1 MTSSAGA
8 VAGWSPPPREPW
20 VERLNALGRNLG
32 DEGQSLVPLDE
43 ATLLAGAR
51 AATGLDDFGDDWFRA
66 PLAKLLGSLESEAR
80 LTLLGR
86 LFARSEIQRILQN
99 RLRIEDW
106 IRTHPEVLA
115 ERVEA
120 PIFVTGLGRSGTTLL
135 HELLMQ
141 DPSNRVPLLWETFF
155 SVPPPEPA
163 SWLTDPRAAA
173 AELEITLMDA
183 AVPALTGMHE
193 NAGDLPTECIF
204 LFAHQFATDMFTG
217 EFFVPSY
224 TLWLH
229 GQDPAPLY
237 AYHRR
242 LLQLLQTRHPGQWV
256 LKAPSHLGQLP
267 ALFREY
273 PDARVVITH
282 RDPLRVIGSLCNL
295 MAALHWMRSDHVDYG
310 AIVRAMSFGFPFLC
324 ERVMKQRDAGE
335 VPDER
340 VADLLYRDLVR
351 DPIGSVRSLY
361 ARWGRTLSAEAE
373 RRMRVFLEDRRHAR
387 RAAHDYAFETTG
399 LDREAEREKYA
410 AYLERY
416 GVPAEVEGRELPA
429 G

>member
-1 MTSSAGA
+1 MT
-8 VAGWSPPPREPW
+8 WTPPAREPW

-32 DEGQSLVPLDE
+32 DDGRSLVPLDE
-43 ATLLAGAR
+43 ATLLAA
-51 AATGLDDFGDDWFRA
+51 ASQATGLDDFGDAWFRPA
-66 PLAKLLGSLESEAR
+66 LAKLLAALEGEAR

-86 LFARSEIQRILQN
+86 LFARSELQRILQN
-99 RLRIEDW
+99 RLRVEDW
-106 IRTHPEVLA
+106 IRRHPAVLA
-115 ERVEA
+115 ERIEA

-141 DPSNRVPLLWETFF
+141 DPANRVPLLWETFF
-155 SVPPPEPA
+155 SIPPPEAA

-183 AVPALTGMHE
+183 AVPAMTGMHE

-204 LFAHQFATDMFTG
+204 LFAHQLATDMFTG
-217 EFFVPSY
+217 EFHVPSY

-229 GQDPAPLY
+229 GQDLAPVY

-242 LLQLLQTRHPGQWV
+242 LLQLLQSRHRGRWV

-267 ALFREY
+267 TLFRAY

-295 MAALHWMRSDHVDYG
+295 MAALHWMRSDHVDYD

-324 ERVMKQRDAGE
+324 ERVMKQRDGGE
-335 VPDER
+335 VP
-340 VADLLYRDLVR
+340 ADRIDDVLYRDLVKEPLATV
-351 DPIGSVRSLY
+351 DALY
-361 ARWGRTLSAEAE
+361 RRQGRALSADAEA
-373 RRMRVFLEDRRHAR
+373 RMRAFLAGRPQAKRGGHE
-387 RAAHDYAFETTG
+387 YAFETTG
-399 LDREAEREKYA
+399 LDRDAERKKYA
-410 AYLERY
+410 AYLARH
-416 GVPAEVEGRELPA
+416 GIPAEV
-429 G
+429 

>member
-1 MTSSAGA
+1 MS
-8 VAGWSPPPREPW
+8 WSPPPREPW

-32 DEGQSLVPLDE
+32 DDGRSLVPLDE
-43 ATLLAGAR
+43 ATLLAAAR
-51 AATGLDDFGDDWFRA
+51 GATGLDDFGDAWFRA
-66 PLAKLLGSLESEAR
+66 PLAKLLAALESEAR

-99 RLRIEDW
+99 RLRVEQW
-106 IRTHPEVLA
+106 IRERPAVLS
-115 ERVEA
+115 ERIDA

-141 DPSNRVPLLWETFF
+141 DPANRVPLLWETFY

-163 SWLTDPRAAA
+163 SWLRDPRAAA
-173 AELEITLMDA
+173 ADLEITLMDA

-204 LFAHQFATDMFTG
+204 FFAHQLATDMFTG
-217 EFFVPSY
+217 EFSVPSY

-229 GQDPAPLY
+229 GQDLAPLY

-242 LLQLLQTRHPGQWV
+242 MLQLLQSRHRGERWV

-295 MAALHWMRSDHVDYG
+295 MAALHWMRSDHVDYDG
-310 AIVRAMSFGFPFLC
+310 IVRAMSFGFPLLC

-335 VPDER
+335 VPASASGPPLPRPGARPGRER
-340 VADLLYRDLVR
+340 
-351 DPIGSVRSLY
+351 
-361 ARWGRTLSAEAE
+361 ARAL
-373 RRMRVFLEDRRHAR
+373 RRLGPHALRRG
-387 RAAHDYAFETTG
+387 RAAHAQLLEQRRHGQRGAHEYAFETTG
-399 LDREAEREKYA
+399 LDRDGERRKYA

-416 GVPAEVEGRELPA
+416 GVPAEG
-429 G
+429 

>member
-1 MTSSAGA
+1 M
-8 VAGWSPPPREPW
+8 
-20 VERLNALGRNLG
+20 ERLNALGRNLG
-32 DEGQSLVPLDE
+32 DDGKSLVPLDE
-43 ATLLAGAR
+43 ATVLAAAR
-51 AATGLDDFGDDWFRA
+51 AATGFDDFGDDWFRT
-66 PLAKLLGSLESEAR
+66 PLARLLAALESEAR

-99 RLRIEDW
+99 RLRVEDW
-106 IRTHPEVLA
+106 IRTHPEVLC

-141 DPSNRVPLLWETFF
+141 DPANRVPLLWETFF
-155 SVPPPEPA
+155 SIPPPQPA
-163 SWLTDPRAAA
+163 SHRSDPRALAA
-173 AELEITLMDA
+173 DLEITLMDA
-183 AVPALTGMHE
+183 AVPAMTGMHE

-204 LFAHQFATDMFTG
+204 LFAHQLATDMFTG
-217 EFFVPSY
+217 EFHVPSY

-229 GQDPAPLY
+229 GQDLAPLY

-242 LLQLLQTRHPGQWV
+242 LLQLLQSRHRGEQWV
-256 LKAPSHLGQLP
+256 LKAPSHLAQLP

-295 MAALHWMRSDHVDYG
+295 MAALHWMRSDHVDYD

-335 VPDER
+335 VPEDR
-340 VADLLYRDLVR
+340 IVDVLYGDLVR
-351 DPIGSVRSLY
+351 EPIATLDALYRRLGRS
-361 ARWGRTLSAEAE
+361 LSAEAE
-373 RRMRVFLEDRRHAR
+373 ANVRAFLEERRFASRGGHE
-387 RAAHDYAFETTG
+387 YGFESTG
-399 LDREAEREKYA
+399 LDRDAERAKYA

-416 GVPAEVEGRELPA
+416 GIPAEV
-429 G
+429 

>member
-1 MTSSAGA
+1 VSWT
-8 VAGWSPPPREPW
+8 PPAREPW

-32 DEGQSLVPLDE
+32 DDGRSLVPLDA
-43 ATLLAGAR
+43 ATLLAA
-51 AATGLDDFGDDWFRA
+51 AQQATGLADFGDDWFRSA
-66 PLAKLLGSLESEAR
+66 LAKLLGALESEAR

-99 RLRIEDW
+99 RLRVEDW
-106 IRTHPEVLA
+106 IRRHPEVEG
-115 ERVEA
+115 ERIEA

-141 DPSNRVPLLWETFF
+141 DPANRVPLLWETFF
-155 SVPPPEPA
+155 STPPPEPG
-163 SWLTDPRAAA
+163 SWLTDPRVAA

-193 NAGDLPTECIF
+193 NAGNLPTECIF
-204 LFAHQFATDMFTG
+204 LFAHQLATDMFTG
-217 EFFVPSY
+217 EFHVPSY

-242 LLQLLQTRHPGQWV
+242 LLQLLQSHHRGERWV
-256 LKAPSHLGQLP
+256 LKAPSHLSQLP
-267 ALFREY
+267 ALFRAY
-273 PDARVVITH
+273 PDAQVVVTH

-295 MAALHWMRSDHVDYG
+295 MAALHWMRSDHVDYD

-335 VPDER
+335 VPNER
-340 VADLLYRDLVR
+340 ISDLRYADLVR
-351 DPIGSVRSLY
+351 DPIASVRSLY
-361 ARWGRTLSAEAE
+361 ARWGRTLPAEAE
-373 RRMRVFLEDRRHAR
+373 TRMRRLLEGRRQTR
-387 RAAHDYAFETTG
+387 RGAHEYAFETTG
-399 LDREAEREKYA
+399 LDRETERAKYA
-410 AYLERY
+410 PYLERY
-416 GVPAEVEGRELPA
+416 GVVAEG
-429 G
+429 

>member
-1 MTSSAGA
+1 MSWT
-8 VAGWSPPPREPW
+8 PPPREPW
-20 VERLNALGRNLG
+20 VEHLNALGRNLG
-32 DEGQSLVPLDE
+32 DEGRSLVPLDE
-43 ATLLAGAR
+43 ATVLGAAR
-51 AATGLDDFGDDWFRA
+51 AATGLDDFGDAWFRA
-66 PLAKLLGSLESEAR
+66 PLAKLLSALEGEAR

-99 RLRIEDW
+99 RLRVEDW
-106 IRTHPEVLA
+106 IRRHPELG
-115 ERVEA
+115 EESVEA

-135 HELLMQ
+135 HELLTQ
-141 DPSNRVPLLWETFF
+141 DPANRVPLLWETFY
-155 SVPPPEPA
+155 SVPPPEA
-163 SWLTDPRAAA
+163 RAHRSDPRVAASH
-173 AELEITLMDA
+173 LEITLMDA
-183 AVPALTGMHE
+183 AIPAMTGMHE

-204 LFAHQFATDMFTG
+204 LFAHQLATDMFTG

-229 GQDPAPLY
+229 TQDLAPVY

-242 LLQLLQTRHPGQWV
+242 MLQLLQSRHRGERWV

-267 ALFREY
+267 AVFREY

-295 MAALHWMRSDHVDYG
+295 MAALHWMRSDHVDYD

-335 VPDER
+335 LPAGRIDDV
-340 VADLLYRDLVR
+340 LYRDLVR
-351 DPIGSVRSLY
+351 DPLGSVRGLY
-361 ARWGRTLSAEAE
+361 ARWGRALPVEAEA
-373 RRMRVFLEDRRHAR
+373 RMRSYLADRRHAGR
-387 RAAHDYAFETTG
+387 GAHDYAFETTG
-399 LDREAEREKYA
+399 LERDAERKKYA

-416 GVPAEVEGRELPA
+416 GVPAEV
-429 G
+429 

>member
-1 MTSSAGA
+1 MSWT
-8 VAGWSPPPREPW
+8 PPPREPW

-32 DEGQSLVPLDE
+32 DEGRSLVALDE
-43 ATLLAGAR
+43 ASVVAAAR
-51 AATGLDDFGDDWFRA
+51 RATGLDDFGDDWFRQ
-66 PLAKLLGSLESEAR
+66 PLTKLLAALESEAR

-99 RLRIEDW
+99 RLRVEDW
-106 IRTHPEVLA
+106 IRRHPAVLA

-120 PIFVTGLGRSGTTLL
+120 PLFVTGLGRSGTTLL

-141 DPSNRVPLLWETFF
+141 DPANRVPLLWETFF
-155 SVPPPEPA
+155 SIPPPEPA
-163 SWLTDPRAAA
+163 TFASDPRVAAA
-173 AELEITLMDA
+173 DLEITLMDA

-204 LFAHQFATDMFTG
+204 LFAHQLATDMFTG
-217 EFFVPSY
+217 EFHVPSY

-229 GQDPAPLY
+229 TQDLAPLY

-242 LLQLLQTRHPGQWV
+242 MLQLLQSRHRGEGWV

-295 MAALHWMRSDHVDYG
+295 MAALHWMRSDHVDYD

-335 VPDER
+335 VPAER
-340 VADLLYRDLVR
+340 IADVRYGDLVR
-351 DPIGSVRSLY
+351 EPLATIAALYRRLGRS
-361 ARWGRTLSAEAE
+361 LSAEAE
-373 RRMRVFLEDRRHAR
+373 ARMRAFLEDHRQAKRG
-387 RAAHDYAFETTG
+387 AHEYAFESTG
-399 LDREAEREKYA
+399 LERAAERAKYA

-416 GVPAEVEGRELPA
+416 GIPAEV
-429 G
+429 

>member
-1 MTSSAGA
+1 VS
-8 VAGWSPPPREPW
+8 WSPPAREPW

-43 ATLLAGAR
+43 ATLLPAAR

-242 LLQLLQTRHPGQWV
+242 LLQLLQSRHPGQWA

-267 ALFREY
+267 ALFRAY

-340 VADLLYRDLVR
+340 IADLLYRDLVR

-373 RRMRVFLEDRRHAR
+373 RRMRVFLEDRRHGR

>member
-1 MTSSAGA
+1 MSWT
-8 VAGWSPPPREPW
+8 PPPREPW

-32 DEGQSLVPLDE
+32 DDGRSLVSLDE
-43 ATLLAGAR
+43 ATVLAAAR
-51 AATGLDDFGDDWFRA
+51 AATGLDDFGDGWFRT
-66 PLAKLLGSLESEAR
+66 PLAKLLDALEGEAC

-99 RLRIEDW
+99 RLRVEDW
-106 IRTHPEVLA
+106 IRRHPELLR
-115 ERVEA
+115 ERIEA

-141 DPSNRVPLLWETFF
+141 DPANRVPLLWETFF

-163 SWLTDPRAAA
+163 THRDDPRALAA
-173 AELEITLMDA
+173 DLEITLMDA
-183 AVPALTGMHE
+183 AVPAMTGMHE

-204 LFAHQFATDMFTG
+204 LFAHQLATDMFTG
-217 EFFVPSY
+217 EFHVPGY

-229 GQDPAPLY
+229 AQDPAPLY

-242 LLQLLQTRHPGQWV
+242 LLQLLQSRHRGEHWV

-295 MAALHWMRSDHVDYG
+295 MAALHWMRSDHVDYE

-324 ERVMKQRDAGE
+324 QRVMKQRDAGE
-335 VPDER
+335 LPEGRIVD
-340 VADLLYRDLVR
+340 VLYRDLVR
-351 DPIGSVRSLY
+351 EPIATLDALY
-361 ARWGRTLSAEAE
+361 RRLGRTLSAEAE
-373 RRMRVFLEDRRHAR
+373 ANVRAYLEERRFATRGGHE
-387 RAAHDYAFETTG
+387 YAFETTG
-399 LDREAEREKYA
+399 LDREAERAKYA
-410 AYLERY
+410 AYLARY
-416 GVPAEVEGRELPA
+416 RIPAEV
-429 G
+429 

>member
-1 MTSSAGA
+1 VSWT
-8 VAGWSPPPREPW
+8 PPEREPW

-32 DEGQSLVPLDE
+32 DDGKSLVALDE
-43 ATLLAGAR
+43 ATVLAAAR

-66 PLAKLLGSLESEAR
+66 PLAKLLAALESEAR

-99 RLRIEDW
+99 RLRVEDW
-106 IRTHPEVLA
+106 IRGHPEVLR

-141 DPSNRVPLLWETFF
+141 DPANRVPLLWETFF
-155 SVPPPEPA
+155 SVPPPEP
-163 SWLTDPRAAA
+163 TTYPDDPRAAA
-173 AELEITLMDA
+173 ADLEITLMDA

-204 LFAHQFATDMFTG
+204 LFAHQLATDMFTG
-217 EFFVPSY
+217 EFHVPSY

-229 GQDPAPLY
+229 GQDLGPLY

-242 LLQLLQTRHPGQWV
+242 LLQLLQSRHRGEHWV

-295 MAALHWMRSDHVDYG
+295 MAALHWMRSDHVDYD

-335 VPDER
+335 LPEGRIVD
-340 VADLLYRDLVR
+340 VLYHDLVR
-351 DPIGSVRSLY
+351 EPIATLDALY
-361 ARWGRTLSAEAE
+361 RRLGRTLSAEAE
-373 RRMRVFLEDRRHAR
+373 ARMRAFLDERRHTK
-387 RAAHDYAFETTG
+387 RAAHEYAFETTG
-399 LDREAEREKYA
+399 LDRDAERAKYA
-410 AYLERY
+410 AYLARY
-416 GVPAEVEGRELPA
+416 GVPAEV
-429 G
+429 

>member
-1 MTSSAGA
+1 MT
-8 VAGWSPPPREPW
+8 WSPPEREPW

-32 DEGQSLVPLDE
+32 DDGRSLVPLDE
-43 ATLLAGAR
+43 ATVLAAAR
-51 AATGLDDFGDDWFRA
+51 AATGLDDFGDAWFRA
-66 PLAKLLGSLESEAR
+66 PLARLLAALEDEAR

-99 RLRIEDW
+99 RLRVEDW
-106 IRTHPEVLA
+106 IRTHPELLR

-141 DPSNRVPLLWETFF
+141 DPANRVPLLWETFF
-155 SVPPPEPA
+155 SIPPPEPDTH
-163 SWLTDPRAAA
+163 LVDPRVAAA
-173 AELEITLMDA
+173 DLEITLMDA

-204 LFAHQFATDMFTG
+204 LFAHQLATDMFTG
-217 EFFVPSY
+217 EFHVPSY

-229 GQDPAPLY
+229 GQDLGPLY

-242 LLQLLQTRHPGQWV
+242 MLQLLQSRHRGEQWV
-256 LKAPSHLGQLP
+256 LKAPSHLSQLP

-295 MAALHWMRSDHVDYG
+295 MAALHWMRSDHVDYS

-335 VPDER
+335 VPAER
-340 VADLLYRDLVR
+340 ITDVLYRDLVR
-351 DPIGSVRSLY
+351 EPIATLDALYRRLGRSLS
-361 ARWGRTLSAEAE
+361 AVAEAH
-373 RRMRVFLEDRRHAR
+373 MRAFLEDRRHAQR
-387 RAAHDYAFETTG
+387 GAHEYAFESTG
-399 LDREAEREKYA
+399 LDRATERAKYA

-416 GVPAEVEGRELPA
+416 GIPAEV
-429 G
+429 

>member
-1 MTSSAGA
+1 MSWT
-8 VAGWSPPPREPW
+8 PPAREPW

-32 DEGQSLVPLDE
+32 DDGRSLVPLDE
-43 ATLLAGAR
+43 TTVLAAAR
-51 AATGLDDFGDDWFRA
+51 TATGLDDFGDDWFRT
-66 PLAKLLGSLESEAR
+66 PLAKLLAALENEAS

-99 RLRIEDW
+99 RLRVEHW
-106 IRTHPEVLA
+106 IRSHPEVLA
-115 ERVEA
+115 EHIEA

-141 DPSNRVPLLWETFF
+141 DPANRVPLLWETFF
-155 SVPPPEPA
+155 SVPPPEPTTHQ
-163 SWLTDPRAAA
+163 SDPRAAA
-173 AELEITLMDA
+173 ADLEITLMDA
-183 AVPALTGMHE
+183 AVPAMTGMHE

-204 LFAHQFATDMFTG
+204 LFAHQLATDMFTG
-217 EFFVPSY
+217 EFHVPGY

-229 GQDPAPLY
+229 TQDLAPVY

-242 LLQLLQTRHPGQWV
+242 LLRLLQSRHRGERWV
-256 LKAPSHLGQLP
+256 LKAPSHLAQLP

-295 MAALHWMRSDHVDYG
+295 MAALHWMRSDHVDYD

-335 VPDER
+335 VPGDR
-340 VADLLYRDLVR
+340 IADVLYRDLVR
-351 DPIGSVRSLY
+351 EPIATLDGLYRRLGRS
-361 ARWGRTLSAEAE
+361 LSAEAE
-373 RRMRVFLEDRRHAR
+373 GRMRAFLEERRQAKR
-387 RAAHDYAFETTG
+387 GAHEYAFESTG
-399 LDREAEREKYA
+399 LDRDAERAKYA
-410 AYLERY
+410 TYLERY
-416 GVPAEVEGRELPA
+416 GIPAEV
-429 G
+429 

>member
-1 MTSSAGA
+1 MT
-8 VAGWSPPPREPW
+8 WTPPPRAPW
-20 VERLNALGRNLG
+20 VEHLNALGRNLG
-32 DEGQSLVPLDE
+32 DDGRSLVPLDE
-43 ATLLAGAR
+43 ATVLAAAR
-51 AATGLDDFGDDWFRA
+51 AATRLEDFGDDWFRA
-66 PLAKLLGSLESEAR
+66 PLAKLLGALESEAR

-99 RLRIEDW
+99 RLRVEQW
-106 IRTHPEVLA
+106 IRVHREVLA
-115 ERVEA
+115 ERIEA

-141 DPSNRVPLLWETFF
+141 DPANRVPLLWETFY
-155 SVPPPEPA
+155 SIPPPEA
-163 SWLTDPRAAA
+163 GSWTSDPRVRAAD
-173 AELEITLMDA
+173 LEITLMDA
-183 AVPALTGMHE
+183 AIPAMTGMHE

-204 LFAHQFATDMFTG
+204 FFAHQLATDMFTG
-217 EFFVPSY
+217 EFHVPSY

-229 GQDPAPLY
+229 SQDLAPLY

-242 LLQLLQTRHPGQWV
+242 MLQLLQSRHRGERWV

-295 MAALHWMRSDHVDYG
+295 MAALHWMRSDHVDYD

-335 VPDER
+335 VPGDR
-340 VADLLYRDLVR
+340 IHDVLYTELVR
-351 DPIGSVRSLY
+351 DPVGSVAALY
-361 ARWGRTLSAEAE
+361 ARWGRRLAPEAEA
-373 RRMRVFLEDRRHAR
+373 RMRSYLADRRHGR
-387 RAAHDYAFETTG
+387 RGGHDYAFETTG
-399 LDREAEREKYA
+399 LERDAERTKYA
-410 AYLERY
+410 AYLARY
-416 GVPAEVEGRELPA
+416 VVPLEV
-429 G
+429 

>member
-1 MTSSAGA
+1 MSW
-8 VAGWSPPPREPW
+8 VPPPREPW

-32 DEGQSLVPLDE
+32 DDGKSLVPLDE
-43 ATLLAGAR
+43 ASVLAAAR

-66 PLAKLLGSLESEAR
+66 PLAKLLGALESEAR

-86 LFARSEIQRILQN
+86 LFARSEIQRVLQN
-99 RLRIEDW
+99 RLRAEAW
-106 IRTHPEVLA
+106 IRAHPTVLS
-115 ERVEA
+115 ERIEA

-141 DPSNRVPLLWETFF
+141 DPANRVPLLWETFF
-155 SVPPPEPA
+155 SIPPPEPA

-183 AVPALTGMHE
+183 AVPAMTGMHE

-204 LFAHQFATDMFTG
+204 LFAHQLATDMFTG
-217 EFFVPSY
+217 ESHVPSY

-229 GQDPAPLY
+229 GQDLAPLY

-242 LLQLLQTRHPGQWV
+242 LLQLLQSRHRGQWV
-256 LKAPSHLGQLP
+256 LKAPSHVGQLP

-273 PDARVVITH
+273 PDAQVVITH

-295 MAALHWMRSDHVDYG
+295 MAALHWMRSDHVDYD

-335 VPDER
+335 VPNER
-340 VADLLYRDLVR
+340 IADVLYRDLVR
-351 DPIGSVRSLY
+351 DPIGTVRALY
-361 ARWGRTLSAEAE
+361 ARWGGRSRRKPSAACAPSSTTAATRSAARTSTPSRRPGSTATRSGRSTRRTSSATA
-373 RRMRVFLEDRRHAR
+373 FLPR
-387 RAAHDYAFETTG
+387 G
-399 LDREAEREKYA
+399 
-410 AYLERY
+410 ERY
-416 GVPAEVEGRELPA
+416 SITR
-429 G
+429 